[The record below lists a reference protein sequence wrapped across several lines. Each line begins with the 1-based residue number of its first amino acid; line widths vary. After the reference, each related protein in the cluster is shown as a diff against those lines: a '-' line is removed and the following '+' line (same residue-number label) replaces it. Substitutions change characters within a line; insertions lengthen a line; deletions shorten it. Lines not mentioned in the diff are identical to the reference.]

1 MSHPAVFL
9 DRDGTLIEERSYL
22 ADPEGVTLLPG
33 VAAGLEALQ
42 HHGYRLIVV
51 TNQSGI
57 ARGLI
62 RPEGYELV
70 RRRLDALL
78 ADHGVVL
85 DGVYVCPHHPSITG
99 PCDCRKPGLALYR
112 QAAAEHDL
120 DFARSVF
127 IGDKPSDVE
136 RARWA
141 AVRSSSGRGTGARA
155 KARSMHLRRSQ
166 TTSPT
171 RSSWCWAPALP
182 QVRREIPRAV
192 WGKALGRNGFA
203 VDARG
208 GAR

>member
-1 MSHPAVFL
+1 MSRPAVFL

-136 RARWA
+136 PARALGGRA
-141 AVRSSSGRGTGARA
+141 ILVRTGYGRTSEGAVDASAEVADDFAHAVELVLGTGAA
-155 KARSMHLRRSQ
+155 AG
-166 TTSPT
+166 P
-171 RSSWCWAPALP
+171 
-182 QVRREIPRAV
+182 
-192 WGKALGRNGFA
+192 
-203 VDARG
+203 
-208 GAR
+208 